1 LKSMCV
7 GLAGSGTFIGV
18 DPNSVCHRRM
28 IVEGQPD
35 RYRHLEAVAELRA
48 AADQGHA
55 PAQVNLGVLYENGR
69 GVGRE
74 NFAEAVR

>member
-1 LKSMCV
+1 MSEQ
-7 GLAGSGTFIGV
+7 G
-18 DPNSVCHRRM
+18 
-28 IVEGQPD
+28 
-35 RYRHLEAVAELRA
+35 HLMPRDHEQALGWYQK